1 MIERLKTLFKLGMF
15 RKDFIIVTDRGMYC
29 EGKVLTMFVHLYGM
43 FASELGEE
51 TLTNAINNHKNEAM
65 RKYENIRKTTDNQ
78 EKE

>member
-1 MIERLKTLFKLGMF
+1 MIERLKVVFKLGMF
-15 RKDFIIVTDRGMYC
+15 RKDFIIVTDRGMFC
-29 EGKVLTMFVHLYGM
+29 EGKVLTMFVYLYVM

-51 TLTNAINNHKNEAM
+51 TLTNAINNRKNDVM